1 MATTLAAYVY
11 DATTGVAKRT
21 VVSDDY
27 ADAQAL
33 KAMHCAPG
41 EDALVVHYVG
51 TFDENRIAMA
61 IARLSDDEVQAAIT
75 AHCKIDPPPK
85 QRYALT
91 GPTGRVFEVIETR
104 NPNDARLQ
112 RNAAFEQVAAV
123 RQVAI
128 DAALAVVAQF
138 PDLDLILPALITR
151 QMRDAH
157 DLVARA
163 RAYGVIPD
171 TDVRDSARLDT
182 AIRDAE
188 RRVALSG
195 FTALAVT
202 DLDTGDLVQADGTVR
217 KLIRESAPVE
227 QPVVGNTRIVL

>member
-1 MATTLAAYVY
+1 MVTTLAAYVY

-41 EDALVVHYVG
+41 EDALVVPYVG
-51 TFDENRIAMA
+51 TLDENRIAMA
-61 IARLSDDEVQAAIT
+61 IARMSDDEVQAAIT

-182 AIRDAE
+182 ASRDAE

-195 FTALAVT
+195 FTVLAVT

-217 KLIRESAPVE
+217 KAIREPERVE
-227 QPVVGNTRIVL
+227 QPVVGDTRIVL